1 VTSFESGGR
10 SDQPL
15 PVLCWRCIEIRDRCS
30 RFGGLDPTGNRAAD
44 ELSLAEAHPASS
56 RNSLSMVSS
65 CSRYGDRHCRG
76 GASTACLS
84 LTKQLDAY
92 GALSGALA
100 VILSFVAEAKHVVL
114 IHGSWSRGE
123 QLAPARAAFEE
134 RGYTAHTPT
143 LRHHELPSHEG
154 AMKVASLSLRDYTDD
169 LVAFVNSLDSP
180 PLLVGHSMGG
190 LVAQLVAARTRQAGL
205 VAACPGPAAGTLGGT
220 RTSLRMSLPHLL
232 RPRSWTKSWRPPTFE
247 QFRRWI
253 ANTQTEDIAR
263 KMYDGLVCESG
274 RYLWELLL
282 AVPRLSKA
290 TVVDFAAVTAPV
302 LVMGAECD
310 RIVPAGVVRRTAARY
325 QHGTWLEIM
334 SSPLTQRTRPVR
346 RPRRL
351 AWAWQPAPTTRP
363 QSQRHDR

>member
-1 VTSFESGGR
+1 
-10 SDQPL
+10 
-15 PVLCWRCIEIRDRCS
+15 
-30 RFGGLDPTGNRAAD
+30 
-44 ELSLAEAHPASS
+44 
-56 RNSLSMVSS
+56 
-65 CSRYGDRHCRG
+65 
-76 GASTACLS
+76 
-84 LTKQLDAY
+84 
-92 GALSGALA
+92 LA

-123 QLAPARAAFEE
+123 QLAPAGAAFEE

-143 LRHHELPSHEG
+143 LRYHELPMQEG

-190 LVAQLVAARTRQAGL
+190 LLAQLVAARTRQAGL

-232 RPRSWTKSWRPPTFE
+232 RPRSWTKPWRPPTFE

-263 KMYDGLVCESG
+263 EMYDGLVCECG

-282 AVPRLSKA
+282 AVPRFSKA
-290 TVVDFAAVTAPV
+290 TVVDFTAVTAPV

-325 QHGTWLEIM
+325 QHGTSVEIPRSDHMVFSGAALPVTM
-334 SSPLTQRTRPVR
+334 SYIDDWMARNHV
-346 RPRRL
+346 L
-351 AWAWQPAPTTRP
+351 AADAAN
-363 QSQRHDR
+363 